1 MLIVAVIVIVGIVL
15 CNTFDMWNHDVLYT
29 LGGCLWMIG
38 GIALIIIAIAWPSNY
53 YEYKQKIVVYQA
65 TKQTIDESR
74 KGGISDVERA
84 ALTNKIIEI
93 NQELAS
99 AKWTKQH
106 FFGDTIPQEYADLPY
121 LK

>member
-1 MLIVAVIVIVGIVL
+1 
-15 CNTFDMWNHDVLYT
+15 
-29 LGGCLWMIG
+29 
-38 GIALIIIAIAWPSNY
+38 
-53 YEYKQKIVVYQA
+53 VYQA